1 MTTPER
7 PHDPPA
13 IFAAFEAHNVDYV
26 TVGGLAVGAWG
37 HPRATK
43 DTDVVVPSGDQPNDK
58 RLRDALGDLNA
69 RPLALE
75 APGAQ
80 ALGIRWALDANV
92 ERWETAGGVLDV
104 MRDPEGAAP
113 YPELRE
119 HSQRLEAFGALTRV
133 VGREHLIAMKLAAGR
148 VQDLLDVQALVDPRN
163 TEADRTQRRQL
174 DRGLLRAADEPR
186 ELGEPVD
193 PAERELDDARLVLAP
208 TTAASKLERQ
218 LITRAREMQGM
229 PPERVAK
236 LAEGALPRLP
246 TTQITTAS
254 ATAAAAVEIEPT
266 EQRELD
272 LLRARER
279 LSVWQRRERRELTD
293 HLGATSSRVEDLRAG
308 AEEGLQQLRESVE
321 RLEAWYADHGRQF
334 ATTIAAQRER
344 YRRDRVQLAA
354 RVDGAPEQP
363 AGYITELLGQRPA
376 PGGGRERWDS
386 AARTIEAYAARTGAT
401 TAAELTASQN
411 LGREL
416 QGAWE
421 RMRRATSH
429 APARS
434 SGRGPSQPQ
443 RKPDSRDVVPRPDGP
458 LLGR

>member
-13 IFAAFEAHNVDYV
+13 IFAAFEAHAVDYV

-43 DTDVVVPSGDQPNDK
+43 DTDVVVPSEDERNDK
-58 RLRDALGDLNA
+58 RLREALGALDA
-69 RPLALE
+69 RPLVLE

-113 YPELRE
+113 YRELRE

-148 VQDLLDVQALVDPRN
+148 IQDLLDVQALVDPRN

-174 DRGLLRAADEPR
+174 DRGLLRTAGEPR

-218 LITRAREMQGM
+218 LIARARELQAM

-236 LAEGALPRLP
+236 LADGALPRLP
-246 TTQITTAS
+246 TTQITTATG
-254 ATAAAAVEIEPT
+254 TAVVEIEPA

-293 HLGATSSRVEDLRAG
+293 QLGATSSRVEDLRAG
-308 AEEGLQQLRESVE
+308 AEEGLQQLRESVQ
-321 RLEAWYADHGRQF
+321 RLEAWYAEHGRQF

-354 RVDGAPEQP
+354 RVHAAPEQP

-376 PGGGRERWDS
+376 AGGERGRWDS

-401 TAAELTASQN
+401 IIEQLTAPQN
-411 LGREL
+411 PGREL

-421 RMRRATSH
+421 RMRRTTSP
-429 APARS
+429 APGRS
-434 SGRGPSQPQ
+434 FGRGPSQPQ
-443 RKPDSRDVVPRPDGP
+443 RKLGAEDITPRPDGP
-458 LLGR
+458 SLGR